1 MNVLVYLIPIALVL
15 GGLGLAAFVF
25 TVKSKQYDDPEGN
38 ARRILNDQWD
48 DRPKP

>member
-1 MNVLVYLIPIALVL
+1 MNVLVYLIPIALIL
-15 GGLGLAAFVF
+15 GGLGLLAFVF
-25 TVKSKQYDDPEGN
+25 TVKAKQYDDPEGN

>member
-15 GGLGLAAFVF
+15 GGLGLLAFVF